1 MQNTVAASAIAS
13 KPEKKGRGFLHEV
26 NKNKSLFL
34 LMLPTFLFLLI
45 NNYIP
50 MLGTIIAFKDLDYA
64 KGILKSDWI
73 GFKNF
78 EFLFKSDAA
87 FRITRNTLGYNA
99 LFIFLGLVIGV
110 TFAIALNE
118 VKQKFLSKTY
128 QTIVFLPYFLSMIVV
143 AYLVYAMLKPENGF
157 VNKFV
162 LPALGVEAMDW
173 YSSPNAWIIIL
184 PVVWVWKYIGYGVVL
199 YLAGLTGID
208 EELYEAAA
216 IDGAK
221 RWQQIKSITIPLLTP
236 LMIITTLIS
245 IGSIFRADF
254 GLFYQVTQDA
264 GMLYQTTDVIDTYV
278 YRGLLISNDIGMA
291 SAAGLYQSL
300 IGFII
305 VSLANWVVGK
315 ISPENKL
322 Y

>member
-1 MQNTVAASAIAS
+1 MQNTVVASTIAS
-13 KPEKKGRGFLHEV
+13 KPGKGHGFFHEL

-118 VKQKFLSKTY
+118 IKQKILSKAY

-162 LPALGVEAMDW
+162 LPALGLEAVDW
-173 YSSPNAWIIIL
+173 YGAPNAWIIIL
-184 PVVWVWKYIGYGVVL
+184 PVVWVWKNIGYGVVL

-236 LMIITTLIS
+236 LMTITTLIS

-278 YRGLLISNDIGMA
+278 YRGLLVSNDIGMA
-291 SAAGLYQSL
+291 SAAGLYQSV

-305 VSLANWVVGK
+305 VSLANWSVGK